1 MVSAAEVPID
11 VCRFV
16 FLLRRLTTVSCTAF
30 ALATAAEVAQAQ
42 GVVTTESPRNAMS
55 LAASAASE
63 VTMDT
68 VSITLS
74 ATREGGDATEVQ
86 TQLSSAVDAALGV
99 LRPASGAAQVEVRTG
114 GFSIGPRYGQRG
126 TVAGWQ
132 GRAEVVLEGRDIAAV
147 SRLAGRVSGLVVS
160 RVAFSLSREQRERVE
175 AEVSAQ
181 AIARFRE
188 RALDHARAF
197 GFTGYVIRE
206 VQVAMPE
213 PPRFMA
219 MPAMRVAAS
228 PGAGTE
234 EAIPVEAGKAT
245 VSSTVSGTVTMTR

>member
-1 MVSAAEVPID
+1 MVNAAAVPVAGRRVAVSAWRMTSA
-11 VCRFV
+11 
-16 FLLRRLTTVSCTAF
+16 RLAAF
-30 ALATAAEVAQAQ
+30 FLATAAWTVQAQ
-42 GVVTTESPRNAMS
+42 STVVTESPRNVMS
-55 LAASAASE
+55 LAASAAAE

-68 VSITLS
+68 LSVTLS
-74 ATREGGDATEVQ
+74 ATREAGDAAEVQ
-86 TQLSSAVDAALGV
+86 TQLSAVVDAALAV
-99 LRPASGAAQVEVRTG
+99 LRPASRAAQVEVRTG
-114 GFSIGPRYGQRG
+114 SFSISPRYGQRASV
-126 TVAGWQ
+126 TGWQ

-147 SRLAGRVSGLVVS
+147 SRLAGRAPGLVVS

-188 RALDHARAF
+188 RALEYARAF

-228 PGAGTE
+228 PGAGVE

-245 VSSTVSGTVTMTR
+245 VGSTVSGSVTMTR